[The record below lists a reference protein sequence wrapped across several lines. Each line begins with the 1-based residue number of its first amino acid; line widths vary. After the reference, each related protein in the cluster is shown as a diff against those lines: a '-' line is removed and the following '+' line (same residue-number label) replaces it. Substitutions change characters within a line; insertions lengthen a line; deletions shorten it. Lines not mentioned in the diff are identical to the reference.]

1 MTFSIPL
8 VWRGGRQAGVVT
20 LIAASIATGATAD
33 SPPLEGWPIG
43 RGGQNSQVRTLE
55 LHDAEADSVV
65 VHAAISLP
73 EMSDHYRARAE
84 ILADVLSQGSEAY
97 PRITVR
103 RMTGALGSPLRGF
116 TTPGTLHLR
125 AEVPVDA
132 WDNALMVL
140 ADALRKPLLEDAAIR
155 ASIEA
160 RTLVEPTEWSK
171 ALVGR
176 RYDWAS
182 VQPREI
188 RELAQAILRPERT
201 LLVVAGAHEPR
212 SAAARV
218 AARFAGWTAGPV
230 RRWTFDSVQRTWFP
244 QGRYVDLLGRPF
256 DPRNEWPVACVA
268 ALALGGGKDSTMF
281 RVVRERHAW
290 SYRQEAFLQMEGNR
304 WRLRSVVQQAPGTE
318 GPDAEALRQAL
329 LLDVAAWDESTLKR
343 ALAMARLAAWGRVPS
358 PLQLGSSGRADMAS
372 LVGRAL
378 LAALWFENTGELW
391 SADEFADRC
400 AKVKLDE
407 VKRWTEA
414 QLKESSGR
422 IYGATGSPAR

>member
-8 VWRGGRQAGVVT
+8 LWRGGRQAGVVT
-20 LIAASIATGATAD
+20 LLAASFSLGATAD
-33 SPPLEGWPIG
+33 FPPTEGWPEG

-55 LHDAEADSVV
+55 LHDAGADSVV
-65 VHAAISLP
+65 VHAAIALP
-73 EMSDHYRARAE
+73 EMSDHYRARVE
-84 ILADVLSQGSEAY
+84 ILADVLSQGSESY
-97 PRITVR
+97 PRLTVR
-103 RMTGALGSPLRGF
+103 RMTGALGSPLKGF

-125 AEVPVDA
+125 TEVPAEA
-132 WDNALMVL
+132 WDNALIVL
-140 ADALRKPLLEDAAIR
+140 ADSLRKPLLEDAAIL

-171 ALVGR
+171 ALVSR

-182 VQPREI
+182 VQPREV

-201 LLVVAGAHEPR
+201 LVVVAGSHEPR

-218 AARFAGWTAGPV
+218 AARFAGWTAGPE
-230 RRWTFDSVQRTWFP
+230 RRWTFDSDQRVWFP

-256 DPRNEWPVACVA
+256 DPRNEWPVASMA
-268 ALALGGGKDSTMF
+268 ALALGSGKDSTMF

-304 WRLRSVVQQAPGTE
+304 WRLRGVVQQAPGTE

-329 LLDVAAWDESTLKR
+329 LQDVASWDESTLKR
-343 ALAMARLAAWGRVPS
+343 ASAMARLAASGRAPS
-358 PLQLGSSGRADMAS
+358 PLQLGALGRADMGS
-372 LVGRAL
+372 LAGRAL
-378 LAALWFENTGELW
+378 LAALWFESTGELW

-400 AKVKLDE
+400 AEVKLDE
-407 VKRWTEA
+407 VKRWAEA